1 VNIRFIASQAAGS
14 DSGVSFED
22 RTLPRR
28 EHGTSVSRYRVSMDI
43 GGTFTDVVAYD
54 EATGT
59 YVAGKSSTTPRDLT
73 EGVFAALDQ
82 VVSSPAEI
90 GFTVHGTT
98 QGLNAFL
105 QRKGEQVLLLAT
117 KGAGDIYHIA
127 RGNRLRLY
135 DIHYRKPTPL
145 VPRSDIVE
153 IGGRLNY
160 AGEELEPLDEDAIRA
175 AAQRVRDEGF
185 GAVAVAYLFAYL
197 NPAHELRTREILA
210 EELDGV
216 PVSLSHQVAREWREY
231 ERTSSTVIDAYIA
244 PVVRRY
250 LERLETEMR
259 RRGLGVPLH
268 VMQSSGGIVTA
279 QSARDLSLQ
288 TLLSGPVGGTMGGVA
303 LARILERPNLICIDM
318 GGTSFDVSLVVDGK
332 PDVASETT
340 FEGFPLLMSVVNI
353 HTIGAGGGSLAY
365 AEAGGLRVGPQ
376 SAGADPGP
384 ASYGRGGTR
393 PTVTDANLVLGRV
406 DPGAFAGGR
415 MTLDREAAER
425 AVESLANELG
435 LGVVELAE
443 GICDV
448 INAKMAQAIRTL
460 TVEKGIEPRDFAL
473 VAFGGAGPMHAVF
486 LARELGIRE
495 VIVPPYPGAFSAWG
509 MLETEIR
516 KDFSRTYY
524 TPLAA
529 LDHADLAR
537 TLTELEAEG
546 FTSLADEGITRQ
558 TGRVLHAVD
567 VRYVGQEYTLTI
579 PLAGADEPRDADF
592 DRAVADRFHAAHQTR
607 FGHANP
613 GAPVEFV
620 IVRAM
625 ALGDMGRV
633 DPSQGEETA
642 GAAYPSRTAE
652 VVFGRRSVP
661 TAMIERA
668 DLPIGARVDGPA
680 IVSEPTA
687 TTVVPP
693 GASLRVEPFGS
704 LVVTVG
710 EEE

>member
-1 VNIRFIASQAAGS
+1 MAGRLRHA
-14 DSGVSFED
+14 E
-22 RTLPRR
+22 RACPRG
-28 EHGTSVSRYRVSMDI
+28 EGSSVSRYRVSMDI

-54 EATGT
+54 ESEGT
-59 YVAGKSSTTPRDLT
+59 YAAGKASTTPHDLT
-73 EGVFAALDQ
+73 EGVFAALHQ
-82 VVSSPAEI
+82 VVDSPAEI

-105 QRKGEQVLLLAT
+105 QRRGEKILLLAT
-117 KGAGDIYHIA
+117 RGAGDIYHIA

-160 AGEELEPLDEDAIRA
+160 AGEELEPLDEGAIRA
-175 AAQRVRDEGF
+175 AARRVKDEGF
-185 GAVAVAYLFAYL
+185 GAVAVAYLFSYL
-197 NPAHELRTREILA
+197 NPAHELRTGEILA
-210 EELDGV
+210 EELNGIS
-216 PVSLSHQVAREWREY
+216 VSLSHAVAREWREY
-231 ERTSSTVIDAYIA
+231 ERTSSAVVDAYIA

-250 LERLETEMR
+250 LERLEAEMQG
-259 RRGLGVPLH
+259 RGLSVPLH

-279 QSARDLSLQ
+279 HSARDLSLQ
-288 TLLSGPVGGTMGGVA
+288 TLLSGPVGGAMGGVA
-303 LARILERPNLICIDM
+303 LARILDRPNLICIDM

-365 AEAGGLRVGPQ
+365 SEAGGLRVGPQ

-384 ASYGRGGTR
+384 ASYGRGGDR

-406 DPGAFAGGR
+406 DPTAFAGGR

-425 AVESLANELG
+425 AIGTLATELG
-435 LGVVELAE
+435 LGAVELAE

-495 VIVPPYPGAFSAWG
+495 VIVPPFPGAFSAWG

-524 TPLAA
+524 TPVAA
-529 LDHADLAR
+529 LDRSDLAR
-537 TLTELEAEG
+537 TLSELESEG
-546 FTSLADEGITRQ
+546 FISLEDEGITRE
-558 TGRVLHAVD
+558 TGRVVHAVD

-579 PLAGADEPRDADF
+579 PLLSAEEPLEPHF
-592 DRAVADRFHAAHQTR
+592 DTAVAERFHAAHDTR
-607 FGHANP
+607 FGHANT
-613 GAPVEFV
+613 GAPIEFV
-620 IVRAM
+620 VVRSM
-625 ALGDMGRV
+625 ALGDLGRI
-633 DPSQGEETA
+633 DPVRRDGSGEA
-642 GAAYPSRTAE
+642 SYPASSAE
-652 VVFGRRSVP
+652 VTFLRRSLP
-661 TAMIERA
+661 TQMVQRD
-668 DLPIGARVDGPA
+668 DLPVGSRVEGPA
-680 IVSEPTA
+680 VVSEPTA

-693 GASLRVEPFGS
+693 GATLRVDPFGS
-704 LVVTVG
+704 LVIAAG
-710 EEE
+710 KEQ

>member
-1 VNIRFIASQAAGS
+1 
-14 DSGVSFED
+14 
-22 RTLPRR
+22 
-28 EHGTSVSRYRVSMDI
+28 MDI

-54 EATGT
+54 EASGT
-59 YVAGKSSTTPRDLT
+59 YVAGKASTTPHDLT
-73 EGVFAALDQ
+73 QGVFAALDQ
-82 VVSSPAEI
+82 VVASPAEI

-105 QRKGEQVLLLAT
+105 QRKGEKILLLAT
-117 KGAGDIYHIA
+117 RGAGDIYHIS

-153 IGGRLNY
+153 IDGRLNY
-160 AGEELEPLDEDAIRA
+160 AGEELETLDEVAIRA
-175 AAQRVRDEGF
+175 AAKRVRDEGF
-185 GAVAVAYLFAYL
+185 GAVAVAFLFSYL
-197 NPAHELRTREILA
+197 NPAHELRAGEILA

-216 PVSLSHQVAREWREY
+216 PISLSHRVAREWREY
-231 ERTSSTVIDAYIA
+231 ERTSSTVVDAYIA

-250 LERLETEMR
+250 LERLESEMQ

-288 TLLSGPVGGTMGGVA
+288 TLLSGPVGGTVGGVA

-365 AEAGGLRVGPQ
+365 SEAGGLRVGPQ

-384 ASYGRGGTR
+384 ASYGRGGDK
-393 PTVTDANLVLGRV
+393 PTVTDANLLLGRV
-406 DPGAFAGGR
+406 DPAAFAGGR
-415 MTLDREAAER
+415 MPLDRDAAER
-425 AVESLANELG
+425 AIGTLATELSLGAI
-435 LGVVELAE
+435 ELAE

-486 LARELGIRE
+486 LARELGIQD
-495 VIVPPYPGAFSAWG
+495 VIIPPYPGAFSAWG

-516 KDFSRTYY
+516 KDFGRTYY
-524 TPLAA
+524 TPLWA

-537 TLTELEAEG
+537 VLAELEEEG
-546 FTSLADEGITRQ
+546 YGSLQDEGITRE
-558 TGRVLHAVD
+558 TGRVEHAVD

-579 PLAGADEPRDADF
+579 PLTSANEPLAPEF
-592 DRAVADRFHAAHQTR
+592 DTAVSDRFHAAHDTR

-620 IVRAM
+620 IVRTM

-633 DPSQGEETA
+633 EPAKHEEVATPT
-642 GAAYPSRTAE
+642 YPSSTAE
-652 VVFGRRSVP
+652 VIFGRRPQP
-661 TAMIERA
+661 TQMIQRD
-668 DLPIGARVDGPA
+668 DLPVGAVVAGPA

-693 GASLRVEPFGS
+693 GATLRVDPFGA
-704 LVVTVG
+704 LVIAAG
-710 EEE
+710 KEQ